1 VTSTSAP
8 GVGKTPRLAPN
19 ELATVLERLPGGVIV
34 VDADGVVRYGNHAAR
49 LICHPEPLIVGAP
62 FPDLGWQPPID
73 QVLER
78 LSRHRAI
85 KELELRA
92 GDRTFVLSGKLP
104 ADTGM
109 SIVQIDDITARARR
123 FYSEQRF
130 NSDAAHEILG
140 PLTAIAG
147 AAQVLQESAKDDP
160 QARDRFIAHIVDGS
174 ERLVSIATAL
184 LVLARAESGDQAPRL
199 ELVPV
204 RPLLEDVVGQKG
216 DITLDCAANAGVLAD
231 PDLLRQALGTLLDNA
246 RGHAREGIA
255 VAVDEA
261 DGTVS
266 IDILDTGSGIL
277 PEHLERVTERFYS
290 AAGRDSG
297 GYGIGLSIAARAAK
311 VLGGTLDLASSRSGT
326 RARLRLPSARLL

>member
-1 VTSTSAP
+1 MRRASA
-8 GVGKTPRLAPN
+8 RRRSLAPN
-19 ELATVLERLPGGVIV
+19 ELVAVLDRLPGGVIV
-34 VDADGVVRYGNHAAR
+34 VDADRTVRYSNLAAQ
-49 LICHPEPLIVGAP
+49 LIFHPEPLLVGAP
-62 FPDLGWQPPID
+62 IPDLGWQPPID
-73 QVLER
+73 QVLDAPLAAPR
-78 LSRHRAI
+78 RHRSV
-85 KELELRA
+85 ELHA
-92 GDRTFVLSGKLP
+92 GDRTFVLSGRLR

-109 SIVQIDDITARARR
+109 SVLQIDDVTARARR

-160 QARDRFIAHIVDGS
+160 QARDRFIAHIADGTS
-174 ERLVSIATAL
+174 ASSPSPRRCSCSPARSRAT
-184 LVLARAESGDQAPRL
+184 RRHGSSSSRCAPSSRTSS
-199 ELVPV
+199 V
-204 RPLLEDVVGQKG
+204 RRPTSRSTAHTSV
-216 DITLDCAANAGVLAD
+216 GVLAD
-231 PDLLRQALGTLLDNA
+231 PDLLRQALATLLDNA
-246 RGHAREGIA
+246 RRHARDGIAIA
-255 VAVDEA
+255 VAEA

-297 GYGIGLSIAARAAK
+297 GYGIGLSIAARAAR

-326 RARLRLPSARLL
+326 RARLRLPSARILS

>member
-1 VTSTSAP
+1 VTSTRAP
-8 GVGKTPRLAPN
+8 GTGKTSRLAPG
-19 ELATVLERLPGGVIV
+19 ELAAVLDHLPGGVIV
-34 VDADGVVRYGNHAAR
+34 VDSGRVVRYRNLAAQ
-49 LICHPEPLIVGAP
+49 LICHPEPLLIGAP
-62 FPDLGWQPPID
+62 VPDLGWQPPID

-78 LSRHRAI
+78 LSRHRVI
-85 KELELRA
+85 RELELRA
-92 GDRTFVLSGKLP
+92 GDRTFLLSGRLP
-104 ADTGM
+104 GDTRLALL
-109 SIVQIDDITARARR
+109 QITDVTTRARR
-123 FYSEQRF
+123 FYSEERF
-130 NSDAAHEILG
+130 TSDAAHEILG

-160 QARDRFIAHIVDGS
+160 QARDRFIGHIADGT
-174 ERLVSIATAL
+174 ERLISIAMAL

-204 RPLLEDVVGQKG
+204 RPLLEDVVGHQA
-216 DITLDCAANAGVLAD
+216 DVTLECAANVGVLAE
-231 PDLLRQALGTLLDNA
+231 PDLLRQALATLLDNA
-246 RGHAREGIA
+246 RRHAREGIA
-255 VAVDEA
+255 VAVAEA

-326 RARLRLPSARLL
+326 RARLRLPSARIL

>member
-1 VTSTSAP
+1 M
-8 GVGKTPRLAPN
+8 
-19 ELATVLERLPGGVIV
+19 
-34 VDADGVVRYGNHAAR
+34 VRFSNPAAQ
-49 LICHPEPLIVGAP
+49 LIFHPEPLLVGAP
-62 FPDLGWQPPID
+62 IPDFGWEPPID
-73 QVLER
+73 QALER
-78 LSRHRAI
+78 LSRHRVI
-85 KELELRA
+85 RELELRA
-92 GDRTFVLSGKLP
+92 GDRTFVLSGRLP
-104 ADTGM
+104 ADLGM
-109 SIVQIDDITARARR
+109 SVVQIDDITARARR

-160 QARDRFIAHIVDGS
+160 QARERFIAHIAEGT

-204 RPLLEDVVGQKG
+204 RPLLADIVGPKPDVA
-216 DITLDCAANAGVLAD
+216 LDCPASVGVLAD
-231 PDLLRQALGTLLDNA
+231 PVLLRQALATLLDNA
-246 RGHAREGIA
+246 RRHAREGIA
-255 VAVDEA
+255 VAVAEA
-261 DGTVS
+261 DETVS

-311 VLGGTLDLASSRSGT
+311 VLGGTLDVASSRSGT
-326 RARLRLPSARLL
+326 RARLRLPSARILS